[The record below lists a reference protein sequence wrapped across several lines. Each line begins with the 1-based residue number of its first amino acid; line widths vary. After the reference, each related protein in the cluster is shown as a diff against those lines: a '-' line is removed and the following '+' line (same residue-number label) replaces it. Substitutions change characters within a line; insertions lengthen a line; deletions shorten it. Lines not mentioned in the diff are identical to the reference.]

1 MGLWSGAYYSHSSYS
16 NMNTIIISLLN
27 SVIETGK
34 IYLYLSIMFILT
46 KGTKTYEYLGW
57 QTTQDH
63 IVAKLLSVYYLL
75 LGSSSSNSYQF
86 CRDRLDKQ
94 GFWKHNTVR
103 GWETRHQNSV
113 KREDQ
118 GTNTA
123 PRWRCWNWIQVSF
136 IILSAMKERI
146 CRELSYNS
154 CGLQGQRTKWSLTNE

>member
-103 GWETRHQNSV
+103 GWETRHKNSV

-123 PRWRCWNWIQVSF
+123 PKSRRGHWIQAHFS
-136 IILSAMKERI
+136 IPSAVKERM

-154 CGLQGQRTKWSLTNE
+154 RGLQDQRAKWSLTTE